1 MKREKEI
8 GKERERE
15 REGGREEG
23 EKEKERARKNAG
35 VEGKNVSKV
44 KRKEAEVVEEEVE
57 VEVVATV
64 VRGSRNRAGGGPA
77 LTDYGL
83 ASRRQPAWWGAPGVV
98 VLFPSRLRRLVLVS
112 SLASSSLL
120 CFASC
125 PLFASLLFFHFFH
138 TVYSRFAFRARV
150 RVHVR
155 VHLTDRECASR
166 GETGRKRRKQKQ
178 RKRKRRRGGVEGR
191 ETLPSERDGNHT
203 HRRTG
208 GKVCDVY
215 ACTNGQDR
223 RDEIPRDRRFSS
235 ATCRFGTTTTTAKGA
250 GREVSGGAMTTTPRR
265 WMHRPLSNVI
275 RTLCH

>member
-178 RKRKRRRGGVEGR
+178 RKRKRRRGGWKAGKRYRRSAMEI
-191 ETLPSERDGNHT
+191 THT
-203 HRRTG
+203 GGQGGKCATCTHARTG
-208 GKVCDVY
+208 KIGETRFPATVAFLRLLVDS
-215 ACTNGQDR
+215 AQRQQR
-223 RDEIPRDRRFSS
+223 R
-235 ATCRFGTTTTTAKGA
+235 KGLVERLA
-250 GREVSGGAMTTTPRR
+250 AAQ
-265 WMHRPLSNVI
+265 
-275 RTLCH
+275 